1 MQASFS
7 KYFILMCRFT
17 MCESI
22 GQGVGGGGEPKK
34 ERKRVGHNALF
45 H

>member
-7 KYFILMCRFT
+7 KHFILMCRFT

-22 GQGVGGGGEPKK
+22 GRGGGGGAKK